1 MTCVATTHSVYML
14 TTWVDFLV
22 TASTVRPYHAHLL
35 MIPESNAGLVECRYP
50 SLFPQGAGARAGS
63 FAHTPHT
70 DTAHMGYERLAF

>member
-1 MTCVATTHSVYML
+1 MTCVATTHTVYML

-35 MIPESNAGLVECRYP
+35 MIPESNAGLVECRNPYLGSQGRGRVP
-50 SLFPQGAGARAGS
+50 SL
-63 FAHTPHT
+63 TPHT